1 MAAMQ
6 RDDVLRAVAEQ
17 RESCIVVATMTV
29 LAPFRSF
36 SPSELNI
43 GCVGFMGGA
52 SGLGL
57 GLALARPD
65 KKVLVLDGDGSLL
78 MQLGSLATI
87 SGAAPANYVHFLFHN
102 GVYETSGAQPIAAE
116 GRIDF
121 AGMARAAGYRAAYQF
136 DDLEDLR
143 TSLEAILGE
152 EGPIFVELRVE
163 PAGSFY
169 QGSVR
174 SITFAEEARQLQSA
188 LSAGA

>member
-1 MAAMQ
+1 MAMQ
-6 RDDVLRAVAEQ
+6 RDDVLRAIAE
-17 RESCIVVATMTV
+17 RRDGALVVATMTTLV
-29 LAPFRSF
+29 PWRGF

-57 GLALARPD
+57 GLALAQPD
-65 KKVLVLDGDGSLL
+65 RKVLVLDGDGSLL

-87 SGAAPANYVHFLFHN
+87 SGAAPPNFVHFLFHN
-102 GVYETSGAQPIAAE
+102 GVYETSGAQAIPAE

-121 AGMARAAGYRAAYQF
+121 AGMARAAGYRAAHTF

-143 TSLEAILGE
+143 TSLESVLHE
-152 EGPIFVELRVE
+152 EGPVFVELKVE

-169 QGSVR
+169 SGGTR
-174 SITFAEEARQLQSA
+174 SITFADEAKQVRGA
-188 LSAGA
+188 LSGD

>member
-1 MAAMQ
+1 MTMQ
-6 RDDVLRAVAEQ
+6 RDDVLRAIAEQ
-17 RESCIVVATMTV
+17 REDAIVVATMTTLV
-29 LAPFRSF
+29 PFRGF

-57 GLALARPD
+57 GLALAQPER
-65 KKVLVLDGDGSLL
+65 KVLVLDGDGSLL

-87 SGAAPANYVHFLFHN
+87 SGAAPANFVHFLFHN
-102 GVYETSGAQPIAAE
+102 GVYETSGAQAIPAE

-121 AGMARAAGYRAAYQF
+121 AGMAHAAGYRNTHRF

-143 TSLEAILGE
+143 TSLDAVLEE
-152 EGPIFVELRVE
+152 EGPVFVELKVD

-169 QGSVR
+169 SGATR
-174 SITFAEEARQLQSA
+174 SITFEQEARQLRTA
-188 LSAGA
+188 LTDGA